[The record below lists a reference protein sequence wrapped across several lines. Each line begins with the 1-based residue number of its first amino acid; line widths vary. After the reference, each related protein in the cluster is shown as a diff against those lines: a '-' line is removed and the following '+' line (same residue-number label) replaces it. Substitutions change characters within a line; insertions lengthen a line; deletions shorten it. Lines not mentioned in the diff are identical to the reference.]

1 MQLTKHIL
9 LYLIFVAISVTTS
22 SAQTNIYKLHSLF
35 IYNFTKHIQ
44 WQQSSGAFTIGVY
57 GSDIAMN
64 VLKENLGTKKVWNE
78 PINFIKVNSEADVSN
93 CHLIYAPKSNKNKII
108 SLIEAGNASNRLFVT
123 EDDLIDFGAQ
133 ISFFLKE
140 DRLNF
145 KISKNKCEQNGLKV
159 SSALLTLGT
168 SAD

>member
-1 MQLTKHIL
+1 MGIQGN
-9 LYLIFVAISVTTS
+9 
-22 SAQTNIYKLHSLF
+22 AQSNIYKLHSLF

-44 WQQSSGAFTIGVY
+44 WQQGAGNFTIGVY
-57 GSDIAMN
+57 GSDIAYQ
-64 VLKENLGTKKVWNE
+64 VLEENLSSKRVWSQ
-78 PINFIKVNSEADVSN
+78 PINLVKLSDNSSTAN

-108 SLIEAGNASNRLFVT
+108 SLIEATDPNNKLIVT
-123 EDDLIDFGAQ
+123 EEDMVEFGAQ

-145 KISKNKCEQNGLKV
+145 KISKDKCESSGLKV

-168 SAD
+168 VVE